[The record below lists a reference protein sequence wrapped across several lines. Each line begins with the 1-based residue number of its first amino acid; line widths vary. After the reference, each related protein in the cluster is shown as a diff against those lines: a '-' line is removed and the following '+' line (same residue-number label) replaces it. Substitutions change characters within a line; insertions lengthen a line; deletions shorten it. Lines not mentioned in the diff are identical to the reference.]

1 MVCVIGL
8 LYQIIEI
15 STSYFAFD
23 ATTTVTMEMP
33 NKVDIPALS
42 VCWRYGDIIDLDAL
56 RRKNS
61 EIPVFDFTNDETIKN
76 SGWTVQSMA
85 TVRQVY
91 DFTPSLDNTFADCI
105 IRVPQCYSAQRFNVS
120 ECRKQFT
127 VIQFFTMVSFCFAM
141 SIIREIIP
149 LGVHLL
155 HH

>member
-1 MVCVIGL
+1 MCAIGL
-8 LYQIIEI
+8 LYQIIQI

-61 EIPVFDFTNDETIKN
+61 DIPVFDFTNDETIKN

-85 TVRQVY
+85 TVRQVF
-91 DFTPSLDNTFADCI
+91 DFNPSLENTFAECI
-105 IRVPQCYSAQRFNVS
+105 IRYPQGYASKRFNVS
-120 ECRKQFT
+120 ECRQKFT
-127 VIQFFTMVSFCFAM
+127 VIRFFTMVSY
-141 SIIREIIP
+141 
-149 LGVHLL
+149 
-155 HH
+155 